1 MEQVFQPSGKL
12 PRKYILRV
20 LLICVIFFLP
30 WVLLAL
36 APGLGWTFVII
47 YLLANALWV
56 IIAVALI
63 PPYCKTIS
71 YHLGEDELVVRRG
84 LVTHAEDT
92 VPYAMV
98 TNIGVRRSPLD
109 RLLGLGSLAVHTAGF
124 SAQSSSPEAK
134 LVGLEDWESVQ
145 AAILVAARKQH
156 KREEPPVSALGS
168 EDETALLKEML
179 QEIRGLRAD
188 LRSR

>member
-12 PRKYILRV
+12 PHKYILR
-20 LLICVIFFLP
+20 
-30 WVLLAL
+30 VLLAL
-36 APGLGWTFVII
+36 APGLGWVFVII

-56 IIAVALI
+56 IVAVVLI

-84 LVTHAEDT
+84 LVTRAEDT
-92 VPYAMV
+92 VPYAMI

-124 SAQSSSPEAK
+124 SGQSSAPEAK
-134 LVGLEDWESVQ
+134 LVGLEDWGAVQ
-145 AAILVAARKQH
+145 VAILDAARKSRRH
-156 KREEPPVSALGS
+156 EEPPVSALGS